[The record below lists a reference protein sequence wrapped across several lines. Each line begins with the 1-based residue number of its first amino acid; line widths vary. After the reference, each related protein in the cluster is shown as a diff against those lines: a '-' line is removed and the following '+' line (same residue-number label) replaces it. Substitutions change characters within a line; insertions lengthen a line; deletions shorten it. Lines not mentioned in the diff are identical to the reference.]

1 MEILSTLCLLAIF
14 CELKSVLDSCFLAVG
29 KGSSSKRF
37 LEEVFF
43 LATMG
48 ASSSKEVFLVPD
60 VNDASKSLTSRS
72 LASCSF
78 SDSLLSRSAILCSV
92 PAPCESYRGQ
102 QAISYQCS
110 YLWLV
115 DAYCALPPSR
125 GLSRIAQLVLEVRHL
140 ALPQLQL
147 GPGNEW
153 IVSWGPIILCG

>member
-92 PAPCESYRGQ
+92 PAPCEPCKGE
-102 QAISYQCS
+102 QAISYQCQ
-110 YLWLV
+110 
-115 DAYCALPPSR
+115 LPLTCGRQLRSASVPGSVPQCSAGPG
-125 GLSRIAQLVLEVRHL
+125 GLSPCSPSISART
-140 ALPQLQL
+140 
-147 GPGNEW
+147 W
-153 IVSWGPIILCG
+153 

>member
-1 MEILSTLCLLAIF
+1 MEILSTTLCLLAMF
-14 CELKSVLDSCFLAVG
+14 CEQKSGLDSCFLAVG

-78 SDSLLSRSAILCSV
+78 SNSLLSRSTILCSV
-92 PAPCESYRGQ
+92 PAPCKPNRGELRYQ
-102 QAISYQCS
+102 WQSYQLPLTCGRRLRSASAPGSVPQWSRCS
-110 YLWLV
+110 
-115 DAYCALPPSR
+115 A
-125 GLSRIAQLVLEVRHL
+125 
-140 ALPQLQL
+140 
-147 GPGNEW
+147 GPGDKSPYSPSTSARTW
-153 IVSWGPIILCG
+153 